1 MAGRHIIKTIESEID
16 IHGQPEQIWQNIR
29 NNKFQPIKILN
40 KMITVKVTYTV
51 KSDFVET
58 NKQNIS
64 LFLND
69 FKEMSHSD
77 FRYIVYLME
86 DGKTFVHLSTY
97 KNEDVQKEVLAV
109 ESFKSFQKKRDDSG
123 IDNTHKMEV
132 LNYVGSSF
140 DVF

>member
-1 MAGRHIIKTIESEID
+1 
-16 IHGQPEQIWQNIR
+16 
-29 NNKFQPIKILN
+29 
-40 KMITVKVTYTV
+40 MITVKVTYTI
-51 KSDFVET
+51 KPDFVET

-69 FKEMSHSD
+69 FKKMSHSD

-86 DGKTFVHLSTY
+86 DGITFLHLSTY
-97 KNEDVQKEVLAV
+97 KNEHVQKEVLKV

-123 IDNTHKMEV
+123 IDNSHQIEV

>member
-1 MAGRHIIKTIESEID
+1 
-16 IHGQPEQIWQNIR
+16 
-29 NNKFQPIKILN
+29 
-40 KMITVKVTYTV
+40 MITVKVTYTV
-51 KSDFVET
+51 KPDFVET

-64 LFLND
+64 LFLNE
-69 FKEMSHSD
+69 FKKMNHSD

-86 DGKTFVHLSTY
+86 DGKTFVHLSSY
-97 KNEDVQKEVLAV
+97 KNEDVQKEVLDV

-123 IDNTHKMEV
+123 IDNTHKIEV